1 MPIIRVFASVERLA
15 KTFTEGGLIKTS
27 SVFRQFTVGFTD
39 PCHEH
44 VDFVDVGEGKE
55 MADEKLKSNEYPPL
69 THSLTHSLF

>member
-1 MPIIRVFASVERLA
+1 
-15 KTFTEGGLIKTS
+15 LIKTS

-69 THSLTHSLF
+69 THSLTPSLF